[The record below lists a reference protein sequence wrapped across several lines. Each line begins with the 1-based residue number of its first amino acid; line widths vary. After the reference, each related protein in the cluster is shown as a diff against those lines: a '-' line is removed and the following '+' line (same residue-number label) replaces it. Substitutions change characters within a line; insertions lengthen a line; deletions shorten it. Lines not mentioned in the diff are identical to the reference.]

1 MTGLMCGG
9 VDAAATT
16 MRRLRSGAAG
26 PGETG
31 ETARNWAGQGAKQ
44 GRPGDVRRPRA
55 RRGTASV
62 EAAGG
67 GMGGVGGG
75 TGLMCGGVDAA
86 ATTMRRL
93 RSGAAGPGE
102 TGEKARTRIGSG
114 AKPRRLI

>member
-1 MTGLMCGG
+1 LCGG
-9 VDAAATT
+9 VDAAATM

-75 TGLMCGGVDAA
+75 GDGVDVRRRRCGGDDDAQA
-86 ATTMRRL
+86 PVRSCRAGRDRRE
-93 RSGAAGPGE
+93 GPH
-102 TGEKARTRIGSG
+102 
-114 AKPRRLI
+114 PDRLGCEAPQIDLN

>member
-1 MTGLMCGG
+1 MMCGG
-9 VDAAATT
+9 VDAAATM

-44 GRPGDVRRPRA
+44 GRPCDVRRPRA

-75 TGLMCGGVDAA
+75 GDGVGGVDAA
-86 ATTMRRL
+86 AMTMRRL